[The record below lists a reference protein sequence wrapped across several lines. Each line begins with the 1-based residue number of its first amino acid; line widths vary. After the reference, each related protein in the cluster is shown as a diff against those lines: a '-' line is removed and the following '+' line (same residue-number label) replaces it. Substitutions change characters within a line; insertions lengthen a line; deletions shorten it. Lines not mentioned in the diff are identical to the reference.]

1 MVLKFNI
8 DKNLGDTPSNSDILN
23 PIMNA
28 IKVHGNYATIA
39 KIQNIWVPISLAQK
53 KKTVDDIR
61 KLKTKLKSCF
71 YFCS

>member
-39 KIQNIWVPISLAQK
+39 KIQKI
-53 KKTVDDIR
+53 
-61 KLKTKLKSCF
+61 
-71 YFCS
+71 

>member
-1 MVLKFNI
+1 MEITQPLPKSKTFKFP
-8 DKNLGDTPSNSDILN
+8 L
-23 PIMNA
+23 
-28 IKVHGNYATIA
+28 V
-39 KIQNIWVPISLAQK
+39 LAQK

>member
-8 DKNLGDTPSNSDILN
+8 DKNLGDTKQFGYFKPNNECNKYMEITQPLPKSKKFEFPLVLS
-23 PIMNA
+23 
-28 IKVHGNYATIA
+28 
-39 KIQNIWVPISLAQK
+39 QK

>member
-39 KIQNIWVPISLAQK
+39 KIQKLWVPISFVTEK
-53 KKTVDDIR
+53 ENCGRHT
-61 KLKTKLKSCF
+61 
-71 YFCS
+71 